1 MGIAII
7 VGGVTPRCPTAHK
20 IRQDSYCT
28 RTVLS
33 IIPAKH
39 KHLLISLPRPLPP
52 VNSAFNN
59 TQNKTPLVFCERKNR
74 SFLGEKRREKTTQQ
88 PVPAIDVKESTVDPF
103 LVEALQNH
111 IFLTPLIHSEGFCC
125 RQARVQ
131 PDKLLLKPVSSL
143 TIEESV
149 LLPRFLVASEAYF
162 ATLFPFMLPR
172 ALAGRRLCCY
182 KDHWCILEGYVAT
195 TLCWIVLWSGVGI
208 CIFLLSS
215 VFLDGCFPFACLC
228 LVLGLFLLR
237 YKQRNSFSQWKRHLQ
252 SILECSSLVPGSV
265 ISEPALN

>member
-1 MGIAII
+1 MRRSSRHKMGIAII

-131 PDKLLLKPVSSL
+131 PDKLLLKPVLILMVLFLLLSL
-143 TIEESV
+143 
-149 LLPRFLVASEAYF
+149 FLDNRGVCL
-162 ATLFPFMLPR
+162 ATKPR

-195 TLCWIVLWSGVGI
+195 TLCWIVLWSGVI
-208 CIFLLSS
+208 DFIH
-215 VFLDGCFPFACLC
+215 VFLPGFS
-228 LVLGLFLLR
+228 LLAEFNLASVAEFFNGF
-237 YKQRNSFSQWKRHLQ
+237 QVGILQ